1 MKTWWGL
8 CPACGGQF
16 GCSCES
22 CMERHP
28 EQVPVVIS
36 HTIGEGS
43 SALCLEQCPHCGFI
57 EDLKWWEEL
66 SITIAF
72 SKDRY
77 EKILK
82 ENQKDN

>member
-22 CMERHP
+22 CMKRKP
-28 EQVPVVIS
+28 EQVPVVNIY
-36 HTIGEGS
+36 TIGSGS
-43 SALCLEQCPHCGFI
+43 TALCLEQCPHCGFT
-57 EDLKWWEEL
+57 ESLEWWESL
-66 SITIAF
+66 NMDIAD
-72 SKDRY
+72 SKRKY

-82 ENQKDN
+82 ENQKDC